1 MKPAIKFR
9 QYIWIIN
16 TLRAYKRLTFVD
28 LQEKWE
34 KDDMGD
40 GSPLQR
46 SSFNRYR
53 DDIVDMFGIIIDCEP
68 RTYKY
73 YISNQ
78 DVLADDSIERWLYST
93 LSVHGMLADS
103 ASVKDRIMLENVPA
117 GEEFQQTILRA
128 IKANRRLRIG
138 YQKFGAEGYE
148 KTVCPYILRL
158 NRQRWYL
165 IALTDDGMRTY
176 SLDRMTMAEL
186 TEETFELPADFSA
199 QAYFSDYYGVLT
211 LNDPM
216 THVVV
221 RAHNYTPN
229 YLRTLPLHH
238 SQRELAST
246 EHYTDFS
253 FDIRPTADFLDE
265 LLKHG
270 DGIEI
275 LEPLDLREKM
285 RQMLLT
291 SLKRY
296 EE

>member
-1 MKPAIKFR
+1 MKPAIKFH

-16 TLRAYKRLTFVD
+16 TLRAHKRLTLAD
-28 LQEKWE
+28 IQQKWE
-34 KDDMGD
+34 NDDMGD
-40 GSPLQR
+40 GKPLQR

-78 DVLADDSIERWLYST
+78 EVLADDSIERWLYST

-158 NRQRWYL
+158 NRQRW
-165 IALTDDGMRTY
+165 
-176 SLDRMTMAEL
+176 
-186 TEETFELPADFSA
+186 
-199 QAYFSDYYGVLT
+199 
-211 LNDPM
+211 
-216 THVVV
+216 
-221 RAHNYTPN
+221 
-229 YLRTLPLHH
+229 
-238 SQRELAST
+238 
-246 EHYTDFS
+246 
-253 FDIRPTADFLDE
+253 
-265 LLKHG
+265 
-270 DGIEI
+270 
-275 LEPLDLREKM
+275 
-285 RQMLLT
+285 
-291 SLKRY
+291 
-296 EE
+296 